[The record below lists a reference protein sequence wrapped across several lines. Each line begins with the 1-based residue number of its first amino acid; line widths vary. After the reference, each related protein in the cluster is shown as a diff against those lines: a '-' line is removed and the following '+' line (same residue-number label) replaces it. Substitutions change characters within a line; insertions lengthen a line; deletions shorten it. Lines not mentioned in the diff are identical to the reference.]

1 MRKVENYEVG
11 GGLFE
16 KARGKNIQSDII
28 IYLLLLVHRL
38 ASFYTHIYI
47 YDHGR

>member
-11 GGLFE
+11 GLFK
-16 KARGKNIQSDII
+16 KARGENIQSEII

-38 ASFYTHIYI
+38 ASFYTYMYI
-47 YDHGR
+47 YDYGR